1 MTGVLDSA
9 RSRRTGP
16 IAMGTAIAAT
26 TVGQLPVFLTGSLAP
41 QIGRELDFPASSLGL
56 AVAVFFASSA
66 LCSVTLGRLSDRFG
80 GRTMMRW
87 GVLPA
92 IVSSLGIGLFVR
104 SPVELTGALLLA
116 GMANGAIQPAAN
128 RYLVRAVDHR
138 RHGLAFGVKQ
148 AAIPAATLLSGLAV
162 PALATIGWRWGFLGL
177 AGVAACIG
185 LVIPWRG
192 PKPERRGRAAGGGSA
207 PDPQFARRALI
218 ALAVGLGIGS
228 AAVNA
233 LGSFFV
239 SSAVH
244 IGVSD
249 SSAGLAAAAGSVA
262 SIVTRLVIGA
272 RADRRQAGHLRLVAA
287 LCAVGSIGVML
298 LALQVTWLIVI
309 AAVIGYG
316 AGWGWA
322 GLFNFAV
329 VRTHPAAPG
338 RATGIIQTGAS
349 SGACLGP
356 LIFAVVVDHSGY
368 SSAWLMAAALL
379 LVASL
384 VILAGRRALLAAR
397 TAPPAHHG

>member
-1 MTGVLDSA
+1 
-9 RSRRTGP
+9 
-16 IAMGTAIAAT
+16 MGTAIAAT

-41 QIGRELDFPASSLGL
+41 QIGRELAFPASSLGL

-66 LCSVTLGRLSDRFG
+66 LFSVTLGRLSDRFG
-80 GRTMMRW
+80 GRTMMRF
-87 GVLPA
+87 GVLPS
-92 IVSSLGIGLFVR
+92 IVSSLAIGLLVR
-104 SPVELTGALLLA
+104 NPAELTASLMLA
-116 GMANGAIQPAAN
+116 GIANGAIQPAAN
-128 RYLVRAVDHR
+128 RYLVRVVDHR

-177 AGVAACIG
+177 AVLAAGIG

-192 PKPERRGRAAGGGSA
+192 PKPARPGRAAADSSV
-207 PDPQFARRALI
+207 PEHQVARRALI
-218 ALAVGLGIGS
+218 ILAVGLGIGS

-249 SSAGLAAAAGSVA
+249 SSAGLAAAAGSVT
-262 SIVTRLVIGA
+262 SILTRLVIGA
-272 RADRRQAGHLRLVAA
+272 RADRRQGGHLRLVAA
-287 LCAVGSIGVML
+287 LSAVGSVGAVL
-298 LALQVTWLIVI
+298 LALQVSWLIVI

-329 VRTHPAAPG
+329 VRTHPGAPG
-338 RATGIIQTGAS
+338 HASGIIQTGGS

-356 LIFAVVVDHSGY
+356 LTFSVIVDHSGY
-368 SSAWLMAAALL
+368 PAAWLTAAVLMLA
-379 LVASL
+379 ASV
-384 VILAGRRALLAAR
+384 VILLGRRTLLAAR
-397 TAPPAHHG
+397 IVRSAGQD

>member
-1 MTGVLDSA
+1 
-9 RSRRTGP
+9 
-16 IAMGTAIAAT
+16 MGTAIAAT

-41 QIGRELDFPASSLGL
+41 QIGRELAFPASSLGL

-66 LCSVTLGRLSDRFG
+66 LCSVLLGRLSDRFG

-104 SPVELTGALLLA
+104 DPVELTAALLLA
-116 GMANGAIQPAAN
+116 GVANGAIQPAAN

-148 AAIPAATLLSGLAV
+148 AAIPTATLLAGLAV
-162 PALATIGWRWGFLGL
+162 PALAGIGWRWGFLGL
-177 AGVAACIG
+177 AGLAAGVG

-192 PKPERRGRAAGGGSA
+192 PRPARRARAADGTA
-207 PDPQFARRALI
+207 VPPVQLARRALI
-218 ALAVGLGIGS
+218 TLAVGLGIGS

-249 SSAGLAAAAGSVA
+249 SSAGLAAAVGSFA
-262 SIVTRLVIGA
+262 SILTRLVVGA
-272 RADRRQAGHLRLVAA
+272 RADRRATGHLRLVAA
-287 LCAVGSIGVML
+287 LSAVGSVGVML

-356 LIFAVVVDHSGY
+356 LTFSVIVEHSGY
-368 SSAWLMAAALL
+368 PSAWLAAAALL
-379 LVASL
+379 LMGSTGHPVGAP
-384 VILAGRRALLAAR
+384 RAADHPSR
-397 TAPPAHHG
+397 TWR